1 MADKHQTHSA
11 SEELLQ
17 AIAAESEVFWANP
30 DYTTFEEAMKKS
42 SYTLEDV
49 KDAEARLQRFASFIR
64 VAFPETEANKGII
77 GSKISRIPNM
87 KEFVEKRYQQEI
99 AGELYLKRDDTLPIA
114 GTIKARGAIYEVLK
128 HAETLALEHGLLK
141 STEEDYVVFASE
153 EFRNFFAKHHIA
165 VGTTGNLGISVGTMG
180 AKLGFNVTVHVS
192 VDAKQWKKDFLRSKG
207 VEVIEHKT
215 NFSKAVEQGRAESE
229 ANPNSYFV
237 DDEHSEDLFLG
248 YTVGGLR
255 MKRQLEE
262 EGIQVDA
269 DHPLFVYLP
278 CGIGGSP
285 GGITFGMK
293 QAFGDHVHCFFA
305 EPTKMPSMLLG
316 LMTHKYDDISVD
328 DVGIHGLTVA
338 DGLAVPRTSALVA
351 KLMEPFFS
359 GGYTVQ
365 EDEFKAL
372 LKALHETEGIFLE
385 PAALAGLS
393 GAARL
398 YRTQAGQQYMEA
410 QNVADKMANATHIAW
425 ATGGSMVPKTDQE
438 AFLKEGAEALAQS
451 DTH

>member
-49 KDAEARLQRFASFIR
+49 KDAEARLQRFASFIC

-165 VGTTGNLGISVGTMG
+165 VGTTGNLGISVRTMG

-262 EGIQVDA
+262 EGIQVDV

-285 GGITFGMK
+285 GGHHFWDETSFWRSRALLLCRADK
-293 QAFGDHVHCFFA
+293 NAEHVVGIDDTQIRRHFCGRCRHPWLDCCGRIGGAADVRTGCQIDGAVLQRRIHCSGRRIQSLA
-305 EPTKMPSMLLG
+305 ESSPRNGRHLLG
-316 LMTHKYDDISVD
+316 TRRIGRFVRGSAFVPHPSRSAV
-328 DVGIHGLTVA
+328 HG
-338 DGLAVPRTSALVA
+338 S
-351 KLMEPFFS
+351 
-359 GGYTVQ
+359 
-365 EDEFKAL
+365 
-372 LKALHETEGIFLE
+372 
-385 PAALAGLS
+385 
-393 GAARL
+393 
-398 YRTQAGQQYMEA
+398 
-410 QNVADKMANATHIAW
+410 
-425 ATGGSMVPKTDQE
+425 PKRCR
-438 AFLKEGAEALAQS
+438 
-451 DTH
+451 